1 MSKVRKR
8 VHPPFTQLIKQL
20 PATVPFVPPEAL
32 ERQTGQPIR
41 LRLGANESD
50 FGVSPLAQ
58 EAMRQ
63 ALEKVSWYGDS
74 ENDALRTAL
83 AHIHGVRKEEIV
95 IGSGIDDLLELAVR
109 TFVEPGVPVVT
120 SLGSYPTFQFHVT
133 GFGGQLHFVP
143 YREWKNDLEAL
154 VEKAR
159 EVDARLLYLANPDNP
174 TGTWHSADDVARLID
189 ALPPGCVLILD
200 EAYIEFAPPSAHLPI
215 QGDHPQVIRMR
226 TFSKAYGMAGAR
238 IGYAIACEET
248 ISAFDKVRLHFGV
261 NRIAQAGALASL
273 QDPDFVRDVVNEVNA
288 GKKEY
293 EAMADELGWRAIP
306 SATNFVAIDVYDA
319 ERARRIVDDLLNM
332 GVFIRTPGVAPL
344 NRLIRITVGKNKH
357 RKQLSEALKI
367 VADQVR

>member
-1 MSKVRKR
+1 MKH
-8 VHPPFTQLIKQL
+8 VHPPFTQLIQQL
-20 PATVPFVPPEAL
+20 PPTVPFVPPEAL
-32 ERQTGQPIR
+32 ERQTGKPIR

-50 FGVSPLAQ
+50 FGVSPLAK
-58 EAMRQ
+58 EAMRL
-63 ALEKVSWYGDS
+63 ALEEVAWYGDS
-74 ENDALRTAL
+74 ENDALRAAL
-83 AHIHGVRKEEIV
+83 ADIHGVRKEQIV

-120 SLGSYPTFQFHVT
+120 SWGSYPTFQFHVA

-154 VEKAR
+154 AEKAR
-159 EVDARLLYLANPDNP
+159 KVDARLLYLANPDNP
-174 TGTWHSADDVARLID
+174 TGTWHTADNVTRLID

-238 IGYAIACEET
+238 IGYAITNEET

-273 QDPDFVRDVVNEVNA
+273 RDPDFVRQVVDAVNE
-288 GKKEY
+288 GKKDY
-293 EAMADELGWRAIP
+293 EAIAQELGWHAIP
-306 SATNFVAIDVYDA
+306 SATNFVAIDVGDA
-319 ERARRIVDDLLNM
+319 DRARRIVDDLLRL

-344 NRLIRITVGKNKH
+344 NRLIRVTVGREEH
-357 RKQLSEALKI
+357 RKQLAEALRT
-367 VADQVR
+367 VADRVR